1 MLKSHH
7 VMRIRSMPRP
17 AVPFFLAVLIVI
29 IMGCSPLAPVNAVI
43 GEDTYRLLADQPYGD
58 NERQMLDV
66 YLPVVGLDE
75 APVVVF
81 FYGGSWRSGDRA
93 DYAFVGE
100 ALASR
105 GIITVVADYRVYPE
119 VTYPAFVQDSA
130 AATAWTRTH
139 QQDWQAQPQSLFV
152 MGHSAGAY
160 NAAMIALDKRWLAA
174 HDLDPGMLAGWI
186 GLSGPYEFLPII
198 NPDVKPIFHH
208 PRTPKQSQPFYHVS
222 PQSPPA
228 LLMAATPDK
237 LVDPERNTGQI
248 AEALRKADVS
258 VETHYYESLHHL
270 TIILVMAKP
279 FQWWEPVVDEVHD
292 FVMHQSANASP

>member
-1 MLKSHH
+1 MSIGSAKIL
-7 VMRIRSMPRP
+7 V
-17 AVPFFLAVLIVI
+17 ALLALLLATA
-29 IMGCSPLAPVNAVI
+29 CSPLTPVNLLVPD
-43 GEDTYRLLADQPYGD
+43 DTYTLMADQPYGE
-58 NERQMLDV
+58 NERQKLDV
-66 YLPVVGLDE
+66 YMPLEGAAE

-81 FYGGSWRSGDRA
+81 FYGGSWRSGNRA

-119 VTYPAFVQDSA
+119 VTYPAFVEDSA
-130 AATAWTRTH
+130 AATAWVRR
-139 QQDWQAQPQSLFV
+139 QQDSWQTKRQPMFV

-160 NAAMIALDKRWLAA
+160 NAAMLALDERWLSE
-174 HDLDPGMLAGWI
+174 HGMNAQEIAGWI

-208 PRTPKQSQPFYHVS
+208 PDTPETSQPFYHAG

-237 LVDPERNTGQI
+237 LVDPQRNTGQLT
-248 AEALRKADVS
+248 EKLRSAGVD
-258 VETHYYESLHHL
+258 VETHYYESLHHV
-270 TIILVMAKP
+270 TIIVVMADP
-279 FQWWEPVVDEVHD
+279 LQWWEPVVDQVHD
-292 FVMHQSANASP
+292 FVMRHSRASSEPDS

>member
-1 MLKSHH
+1 MS
-7 VMRIRSMPRP
+7 IRS
-17 AVPFFLAVLIVI
+17 AKILLALLAVLSTA
-29 IMGCSPLAPVNAVI
+29 CSPLAPVNLLVPD
-43 GEDTYRLLADQPYGD
+43 DTYILLPDQAYGEND
-58 NERQMLDV
+58 RQKLDV
-66 YLPVVGLDE
+66 YMPLEGVAE

-81 FYGGSWRSGDRA
+81 FYGGSWRNGDRA

-119 VTYPAFVQDSA
+119 VTYPAFVEDSA
-130 AATAWTRTH
+130 AATAWVRK
-139 QQDWQAQPQSLFV
+139 QQDTWQTRRQPLFV

-160 NAAMIALDKRWLAA
+160 NAAMLALDERWLGE
-174 HDLDPGMLAGWI
+174 HGMSPQHLAGWI

-208 PRTPKQSQPFYHVS
+208 PDTPETSQPYYHAG

-237 LVDPERNTGQI
+237 LVDPQRNTGQLT
-248 AEALRKADVS
+248 EKLRSAGTA

-270 TIILVMAKP
+270 TIIVVMADP
-279 FQWWEPVVDEVHD
+279 LQWWEPVVDQVQE
-292 FVMHQSANASP
+292 FVMRHSSSSSAADS